1 MPSPDASLL
10 SVRRLTVTYEGPDGI
25 VRAVDEVSFEVRPG
39 EVVALVGESGSG
51 KSSVALALTRL
62 LPSPPARVSGTV
74 QFQGTDLLTAPDAA
88 LRQVRGGGIAYV
100 FQDPGTSLNPVLTI
114 GEQLR
119 EMIELH
125 TPHRG
130 EAARAAA
137 LEWLQRVGIPSPAS
151 RLRAY
156 PHELSGGM
164 QQRTMIAMAL
174 SAAPALL
181 VADEPTTALDV
192 TVQVQILRLLREL
205 QRRLGIAVLLI
216 THDLLIVQ
224 RLAHRVLILADGRV
238 VETGLVRDVFARPQH
253 DVTRMLLAARPPVA
267 LRPGEP
273 PHG

>member
-1 MPSPDASLL
+1 MPSSGANLL
-10 SVRRLTVTYEGPDGI
+10 SVRSLTVTYQGPDGA
-25 VRAVDEVSFEVRPG
+25 VRAVDHVSFEVHPG

-62 LPSPPARVSGTV
+62 LPSPPAVVSGTV
-74 QFQGTDLLTAPDAA
+74 QFHNTELLAASEAA

-114 GEQLR
+114 GEQLQ

-125 TPHRG
+125 TPQRG
-130 EAARAAA
+130 AAARETAVVW
-137 LEWLQRVGIPSPAS
+137 LERVGIPAPAS

-156 PHELSGGM
+156 PHEFSSGM
-164 QQRTMIAMAL
+164 QQRVMIAMAL
-174 SAAPALL
+174 SAKPALL

-205 QRRLGIAVLLI
+205 QQRLGIAVLLI

-224 RLAHRVLILADGRV
+224 RLAHRVLIFADGRM
-238 VETGLVRDVFARPQH
+238 VEAGRVQEVFAHPQH
-253 DVTRMLLAARPPVA
+253 DVTRMLLAARPPGD
-267 LRPGEP
+267 LRSRGPA
-273 PHG
+273 HA